1 MKERVLTVLLVGLN
15 LSLALA
21 LGRWVTDAPVEA
33 AVRPVKVQLVM
44 TNGAIVRGRVKTPEP
59 KTEFAAIYSSN
70 TRQFVA
76 NLRAIGCPEETI
88 KDILVAEI
96 GRRYAAQEE
105 ALRPTPGDHV
115 PYGWSPKTVEGKL
128 IARRQEAA
136 AIAREKAAALRDA
149 LGYDV
154 PVKMHHYAMT
164 TSDEVF
170 QRLLDSLPQ
179 EKRAAAQ
186 QIHESYWADAT
197 SLRERTRGFW
207 LKEDVDELN
216 QLKARRKEALDK
228 LQEQ

>member
-21 LGRWVTDAPVEA
+21 LGRWVTEGPA
-33 AVRPVKVQLVM
+33 AVRPVAATPVAMK
-44 TNGAIVRGRVKTPEP
+44 GAIVPVRTKAPEP

-216 QLKARRKEALDK
+216 QLKARRQEALER
-228 LQEQ
+228 LRAQ